1 MWKSFYNPDLGKVET
16 PQGTMTLPKIF
27 LPLFLEMFFD
37 ESDEHRQYFYFVLLF
52 R

>member
-27 LPLFLEMFFD
+27 LPLFLEMFLMNLMSTVNTFTL
-37 ESDEHRQYFYFVLLF
+37 SF
-52 R
+52 